1 MKKTFLSS
9 FALVLAAL
17 SLQAQVAEPVR
28 NAAERPSFSP
38 VKVEQAA
45 SVAMPKRVRANV
57 SGELKAAFSVQ
68 GASSQTA
75 VWSDNF
81 DQGASSW
88 ALTNDPSGY
97 VKWSLKNKGFNT
109 VDAADVQSL
118 YVEGPYQIFRR
129 AVAYATSAGVSVP
142 SNGAFHAYV
151 KYSEAMN
158 DYAVLTLSVSTD
170 DFATSTDL
178 WNSTMESGH
187 AGNIWHQVE
196 ADLSAFAGKSV
207 KFRFTYGPGTADE
220 FKTGGY
226 MADYAIDGL
235 EVTGV
240 ASIDGVNVATG
251 EVVKFADLSQGAPV
265 KWQWVFPGGTPSAS
279 TEQNPQVYYKE
290 DGTYN
295 VSLEVIDAQGNKSA
309 VTREGFVTVTGK
321 APVAHIMPPA
331 TFREASSHLPLVA
344 PLASV
349 QFSDASEGFPNKW
362 NWSFT
367 GASPAASTE
376 QSPKVSYDFLHKQS
390 VGLQVEN
397 KHGKSEDKMDVQV
410 EYEAVINNLLPDDRP
425 ITYDLGNG
433 TFPGS
438 NQMGVTEYGERFSKP
453 SRPMV
458 VYGAYV
464 YFVTNKA
471 THIADQIANVGVHL
485 RKSENGLPGEKLE
498 SAWWRTFELEVGGSN
513 LVGTEF
519 KFNPQVVDDE
529 FWFTIDGIPEWN
541 DSCNVSFA
549 MAKFRNEGNTAYMLK
564 KGKWQP
570 LTGYFQGGDGGQTS
584 FYIFPMV
591 AHSVITT
598 LPVGTDEIVV
608 PATAG
613 VAEQQIF
620 SLFGYK
626 DPVVDANWCR
636 IMNKQNGLTV
646 DTLKIGYDAL
656 PAGME
661 SRTANITLTDGYDT
675 ITLKVTQKADQKK
688 YDVTDVTRLINM
700 ILGTVEKDDAYDFD
714 GDGILNVTDV
724 TSLINI
730 ILQTAQ

>member
-1 MKKTFLSS
+1 MKKSFLSS

-118 YVEGPYQIFRR
+118 YVEGPYQVFRR

-187 AGNIWHQVE
+187 TGNIWHQVE

-251 EVVKFADLSQGAPV
+251 EVC
-265 KWQWVFPGGTPSAS
+265 
-279 TEQNPQVYYKE
+279 
-290 DGTYN
+290 
-295 VSLEVIDAQGNKSA
+295 
-309 VTREGFVTVTGK
+309 R
-321 APVAHIMPPA
+321 
-331 TFREASSHLPLVA
+331 
-344 PLASV
+344 PLARC
-349 QFSDASEGFPNKW
+349 ASEV
-362 NWSFT
+362 
-367 GASPAASTE
+367 A
-376 QSPKVSYDFLHKQS
+376 
-390 VGLQVEN
+390 
-397 KHGKSEDKMDVQV
+397 
-410 EYEAVINNLLPDDRP
+410 
-425 ITYDLGNG
+425 
-433 TFPGS
+433 
-438 NQMGVTEYGERFSKP
+438 MGVPRRHS
-453 SRPMV
+453 
-458 VYGAYV
+458 
-464 YFVTNKA
+464 
-471 THIADQIANVGVHL
+471 I
-485 RKSENGLPGEKLE
+485 
-498 SAWWRTFELEVGGSN
+498 
-513 LVGTEF
+513 
-519 KFNPQVVDDE
+519 
-529 FWFTIDGIPEWN
+529 GI
-541 DSCNVSFA
+541 
-549 MAKFRNEGNTAYMLK
+549 Y
-564 KGKWQP
+564 
-570 LTGYFQGGDGGQTS
+570 
-584 FYIFPMV
+584 
-591 AHSVITT
+591 
-598 LPVGTDEIVV
+598 
-608 PATAG
+608 
-613 VAEQQIF
+613 
-620 SLFGYK
+620 
-626 DPVVDANWCR
+626 
-636 IMNKQNGLTV
+636 
-646 DTLKIGYDAL
+646 
-656 PAGME
+656 
-661 SRTANITLTDGYDT
+661 
-675 ITLKVTQKADQKK
+675 
-688 YDVTDVTRLINM
+688 
-700 ILGTVEKDDAYDFD
+700 
-714 GDGILNVTDV
+714 
-724 TSLINI
+724 
-730 ILQTAQ
+730 